1 MPSPKVISPK
11 RFRDV
16 YRNEPVG
23 SKEKSDPIA
32 EERTVVPKMK
42 AGGFWSAIEKKHL
55 GFIFFICGIGMIY
68 IANGHF
74 AEKQIRRR
82 DVLLK
87 EVKEMKTLYHIA
99 DASLSMARKQSHISQ
114 DVDSL
119 GLKKLIRPP
128 YKLIKSKDE

>member
-1 MPSPKVISPK
+1 LPSPKVISPK
-11 RFRDV
+11 RFQDV
-16 YRNEPVG
+16 YRNEPH
-23 SKEKSDPIA
+23 SEKTKQAPIA
-32 EERTVVPKMK
+32 EERTVVPKMNSR
-42 AGGFWSAIEKKHL
+42 GFWSTIERKHL
-55 GFIFFICGIGMIY
+55 GYFIFLCGIAMAY

-82 DVLLK
+82 DTLLK
-87 EVKEMKTLYHIA
+87 EVKEKKTLYHIA

-128 YKLIKSKDE
+128 YKLTKAKDE